1 MTHESFSNAEL
12 RARVERSIP
21 SGRIA
26 EPLEIASL
34 TLFLVSDLAA
44 YVNGAIVVIDGGLLT
59 V

>member
-1 MTHESFSNAEL
+1 MTQDSFSSAEL

-21 SGRIA
+21 AGRIA
-26 EPLEIASL
+26 DASEIASL

-44 YVNGAIVVIDGGLLT
+44 YINGSIVVIDGGLLS